1 VYLRG
6 KATDARVASHSLD
19 GEALAMRAALW
30 MFGGP
35 NRMAAAQSLAR
46 MGQKLFAKDG
56 MIEKLP
62 GPLKGWTNAR
72 DFPALPAESFR
83 SWFKSREKKQP

>member
-1 VYLRG
+1 
-6 KATDARVASHSLD
+6 
-19 GEALAMRAALW
+19 
-30 MFGGP
+30 
-35 NRMAAAQSLAR
+35 MAAAQSLAR
-46 MGQKLFAKDG
+46 IGQKLFAKDG

-83 SWFKSREKKQP
+83 SWWKLREKKKP